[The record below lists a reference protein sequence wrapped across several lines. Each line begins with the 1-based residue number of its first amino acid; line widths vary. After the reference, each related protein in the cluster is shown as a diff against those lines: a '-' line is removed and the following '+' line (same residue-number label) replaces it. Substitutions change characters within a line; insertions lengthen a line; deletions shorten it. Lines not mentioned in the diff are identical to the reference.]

1 MKKISNYIIALAVLL
16 YTATSCNDVLE
27 QQSVSSFNQDVV
39 FSDINVVKSYLG
51 KCYDRLGGIQS
62 STNMNDDN
70 NGILGMREDLLSSAT
85 DQTLCIHRPANYGN
99 LKGTLSPDNL
109 GYWANTGYA
118 GFLRW
123 EHLYSNI
130 QNINTVIAN
139 IDAVKVATATDE
151 ALKTRLKGEAYFLR
165 AYEYSTLLMN
175 FGGVV
180 LMSAPNT
187 LKQDFQTLK
196 RSTIAETKDF
206 VLADIASAIS
216 TLPSTSSINASDQGR
231 ATPAAAA
238 ALKSRV
244 LLFCAG
250 KLTNGGYAGQ
260 ESNTLVSFPAGSQTA
275 LLQAARDASKAVMD
289 GTYGTFSLQGSTAE
303 PVQPLTDAQVK
314 AYADNYQS
322 IFIQKGKWNSETIWG
337 IQYPLTGGNVNNANI
352 WFGPCGY
359 HNWGN
364 NDPTEPAVR
373 SFEMANG
380 TPFVW
385 DKYTPGDQFIRRAT
399 AAQLAADPLRNPYNG
414 REPRFYAI
422 VLYNGAPWQTRPTDV
437 VDPLNT
443 VQTGHYYQND
453 ETTIIS
459 SGFDTRQGP
468 VEAWNGTKTG
478 YYIKK
483 FLDPT
488 IAGQFFRNTT
498 TWVEFRYAEILLNYA
513 EACIELGG
521 ADLQNGI
528 NALNLVRNRAGLP
541 DRVTADQATART
553 YIRQERAIEFF
564 GEGHRYYDLRR
575 WMAYGSVIQNVY
587 GMKIKQM
594 LNGTVEWKLDQT
606 DLEDVRTWA
615 SDAYYWIP
623 LARAEMNKAPNL
635 QPQPGY

>member
-1 MKKISNYIIALAVLL
+1 MKKLFSHIISIAVLL
-16 YTATSCNDVLE
+16 FVFTSCTDVLD
-27 QQSVSSFNQDVV
+27 QQPVSSFNETVV
-39 FSDINVVKSYLG
+39 FADVNVAKAYLG
-51 KCYDRLGGIQS
+51 KCYDRMGGN
-62 STNMNDDN
+62 TDN
-70 NGILGMREDLLSSAT
+70 GVLGMREDLLSSAT

-109 GYWANTGYA
+109 GYFANNGYA

-123 EHLYSNI
+123 ENMYENI
-130 QNINTVIAN
+130 QNINTIIAN
-139 IDAVKVATATDE
+139 IDAVETLTTAEET
-151 ALKTRLKGEAYFLR
+151 LKKRLKGEAYFLR
-165 AYEYSTLLMN
+165 AYEYATILMN
-175 FGGVV
+175 YGGAV
-180 LMSAPNT
+180 LFDEPNT
-187 LKQDFQTLK
+187 LEQDFQAVR

-206 VLADIASAIS
+206 VLADIASAIT
-216 TLPSTSSINASDQGR
+216 TLTGLSIDQGR

-244 LLFCAG
+244 LLFCAS
-250 KLTNGGYAGQ
+250 KLTNGGYTGQ
-260 ESNTLVSFPAGSQTA
+260 EANTLVSFPAGSQTA
-275 LLQAARDASKAVMD
+275 LLQAARDAANDVML
-289 GTYGTFSLQGSTAE
+289 GTYGTFSLQGSTAN
-303 PVQPLTDAQVK
+303 PTTPLTDAQVK
-314 AYADNYQS
+314 SYADNYQS
-322 IFIQKGKWNSETIWG
+322 IFIQKGKWNTETIWG

-364 NDPTEPAVR
+364 NNPTEPAVR
-373 SFEMANG
+373 SFEMADG

-385 DKYTPGDQFIRRAT
+385 DKYTPGDQFIRKAT
-399 AAQLAADPLRNPYNG
+399 AAQLAADPLMNPYNG

-443 VQTGHYYQND
+443 VQTGQYFEND
-453 ETTIIS
+453 ETKLIK

-478 YYIKK
+478 YYLKK

-488 IAGQFFRNTT
+488 SAGQFFRNTT
-498 TWVEFRYAEILLNYA
+498 AWVEFRYAEILLNYA

-521 ADLQNGI
+521 ADLQKGI
-528 NALNLVRNRAGLP
+528 DALNLVRNRAGLP
-541 DRVTADQATART
+541 DRVTTDQAVARG

-575 WMAYGSVIQNVY
+575 WMMYGSVIQNVY
-587 GMKIKQM
+587 GMRIKQM
-594 LNGTVEWKLDQT
+594 PNGTVEWKH
-606 DLEDVRTWA
+606 DLSDKEDDRTWS
-615 SDAYYWIP
+615 SDKYYWIP
-623 LARAEMNKAPNL
+623 LTRAEMNKAPNL

>member
-1 MKKISNYIIALAVLL
+1 MKKISDYIIALAVLL
-16 YTATSCNDVLE
+16 YTATSCTDVLE
-27 QQSVSSFNQDVV
+27 QQSVNTFSQDVV

-51 KCYDRLGGIQS
+51 KCYDRLGGIQDA
-62 STNMNDDN
+62 NDMANDN
-70 NGILGMREDLLSSAT
+70 NGVLGMREDLLSSAT

-99 LKGTLSPDNL
+99 LKGTLSPDNQ
-109 GYWANTGYA
+109 GYFANTGYA
-118 GFLRW
+118 GFLQW

-130 QNINTVIAN
+130 QNINTVLAN

-151 ALKTRLKGEAYFLR
+151 TLKTRLKGEAYFLR
-165 AYEYSTLLMN
+165 AYEYSMLLMN
-175 FGGVV
+175 FGGAV
-180 LMSAPNT
+180 LNDKPNT
-187 LKQDFQTLK
+187 LKQDFQSIK

-206 VLADIASAIS
+206 ILADIASAI
-216 TLPSTSSINASDQGR
+216 TNLTGISIEQGR

-250 KLTNGGYAGQ
+250 KLTNGGYTGQ
-260 ESNTLVSFPAGSQTA
+260 EANTLVSFPAGSQTA
-275 LLQAARDASKAVMD
+275 LLQAARDAAQDVIN
-289 GTYGTFSLQGSTAE
+289 GTYGTFSLQGGTAE

-314 AYADNYQS
+314 AYAANYQS
-322 IFIQKGKWNSETIWG
+322 IFIQKGTWNSETIWG

-373 SFEMANG
+373 SFEMADG

-385 DKYTPGDQFIRRAT
+385 DKYTPGDQYKRYAT
-399 AAQLAADPLRNPYNG
+399 AAQLAADPLMNPYNG

-453 ETTIIS
+453 ETTIVR

-528 NALNLVRNRAGLP
+528 SALNLVRNRAGLP
-541 DRVTADQATART
+541 DRVTADQAVARG
-553 YIRQERAIEFF
+553 YLRHERAIEFF

-575 WMAYGSVIQNVY
+575 WMMFGSVVENVY

-594 LNGTVEWKLDQT
+594 VNGNVQWLLDLT
-606 DLEDVRTWA
+606 DNEDTRTWA
-615 SDAYYWIP
+615 SDKYYWLP
-623 LARAEMNKAPNL
+623 LSRTEMNKAPNL

>member
-16 YTATSCNDVLE
+16 YTATSCTDVLE
-27 QQSVSSFNQDVV
+27 QQSVNTFSQDVV

-51 KCYDRLGGIQS
+51 KCYDRLGGIQDA
-62 STNMNDDN
+62 NDMANDN
-70 NGILGMREDLLSSAT
+70 NGVLGMREDLLSSAT

-99 LKGTLSPDNL
+99 LKGTLSPDNQ
-109 GYWANTGYA
+109 GYFANTGYA
-118 GFLRW
+118 GFMRW
-123 EHLYSNI
+123 EHIYSNI
-130 QNINTVIAN
+130 QNINTIIDN
-139 IDAVKVATATDE
+139 IDAVKVVTSPDE
-151 ALKTRLKGEAYFLR
+151 ILKTRLKGEAYFLR
-165 AYEYSTLLMN
+165 AYEYSMLLMN
-175 FGGVV
+175 FGGAV
-180 LMSAPNT
+180 LNDKPNT
-187 LKQDFQTLK
+187 LKQDFQTVT

-206 VLADIASAIS
+206 ILADVASAI
-216 TLPSTSSINASDQGR
+216 TNLTGITIDQGR

-244 LLFCAG
+244 LLFCAS
-250 KLTNGGYAGQ
+250 KLTNGGYTGQ
-260 ESNTLVSFPAGSQTA
+260 EANTLVSFPAGSQTA
-275 LLQAARDASKAVMD
+275 LLQAARDAAKDVIN
-289 GTYGTFSLQGSTAE
+289 GTYGTFSLQGGTVE

-314 AYADNYQS
+314 AYAANYQS
-322 IFIQKGKWNSETIWG
+322 IFTQKGTWNSETIWG

-373 SFEMANG
+373 SFEMADG

-385 DKYTPGDQFIRRAT
+385 DKYTPGDQYKRYAT
-399 AAQLAADPLRNPYNG
+399 AAQLAADPLMNPYNG
-414 REPRFYAI
+414 REARFYAI
-422 VLYNGAPWQTRPTDV
+422 VLYNGAPWQSRPSDV

-443 VQTGHYYQND
+443 VQTGAYYQNN
-453 ETTIIS
+453 ETTVIN

-528 NALNLVRNRAGLP
+528 SALNLVRNRVGLP
-541 DRVTADQATART
+541 DRVTADQAVARG
-553 YIRQERAIEFF
+553 YLRHERAIEFF

-575 WMAYGSVIQNVY
+575 WMMYGSVVENVY

-594 LNGTVEWKLDQT
+594 LNGNVQWLLDLT
-606 DLEDVRTWA
+606 DNEDTRTWA
-615 SDAYYWIP
+615 SDKYYWLPIS
-623 LARAEMNKAPNL
+623 RTEMNKAPNL

>member
-1 MKKISNYIIALAVLL
+1 MKKISNYIIAFAVLL
-16 YTATSCNDVLE
+16 FAATSCTDVLD
-27 QQSVSSFNQDVV
+27 QQPVNTFNQDVV

-51 KCYDRLGGIQS
+51 KCYDRLGGIQN
-62 STNMNDDN
+62 STTMGSDN
-70 NGILGMREDLLSSAT
+70 NGILGMREDLLSDAT

-99 LKGTLSPDNL
+99 LKGTLSPDQL
-109 GYWANTGYA
+109 GYFANTGYA

-123 EHLYSNI
+123 EHIYSNI
-130 QNINTVIAN
+130 QNINTIIAN
-139 IDAVKVATATDE
+139 IDAVKVTTSTDE
-151 ALKTRLKGEAYFLR
+151 DLKKRLKGEAYFLR
-165 AYEYSTLLMN
+165 AYEYATLLMN
-175 FGGVV
+175 YGGVV
-180 LMSAPNT
+180 LMDKPNT
-187 LKQDFQTLK
+187 LTQDFQTMT
-196 RSTIAETKDF
+196 RSTIAQTKDF
-206 VLADIASAIS
+206 ILADIASAI
-216 TLPSTSSINASDQGR
+216 TNLTGQTIEQGR

-244 LLFCAG
+244 LLFCAST
-250 KLTNGGYAGQ
+250 LTNGGYASQAG
-260 ESNTLVSFPAGSQTA
+260 NPLVSFPAGSQTA

-289 GTYGTFSLQGSTAE
+289 GTYGAFSLVGSTAD
-303 PVQPLTDAQVK
+303 PVLPLTSAQVK
-314 AYADNYQS
+314 TYSENYQA

-337 IQYPLTGGNVNNANI
+337 VQYPLTGGNVNNANI

-373 SFEMANG
+373 SFEMADG

-385 DKYTPGDQFIRRAT
+385 DKYTPGDQYIRKAT
-399 AAQLAADPLRNPYNG
+399 AAELTADPNRSPYNG

-422 VLYNGAPWQTRPTDV
+422 VLYHGAPWQARPSDV
-437 VDPLNT
+437 VPYDPLNQ
-443 VQTGHYYQND
+443 VQSGHFYLND
-453 ETTIIS
+453 EKTVRAN
-459 SGFDTRQGP
+459 GCDTRQGL

-478 YYIKK
+478 YYLKK

-488 IAGQFFRNTT
+488 SAGQFYRNTT

-541 DRVTADQATART
+541 DRVTTDQATARG

-575 WMAYGSVIQNVY
+575 WMLYGSVVQNVY
-587 GMKIKQM
+587 EMKVKQM
-594 LNGTVEWKLDQT
+594 DNGNFEWKLDLSANA
-606 DLEDVRTWA
+606 DSRTWGG
-615 SDAYYWIP
+615 DKYYWLP
-623 LARAEMNKAPNL
+623 LTRTEMNKAPNL

>member
-16 YTATSCNDVLE
+16 YTATSCTDVLE
-27 QQSVSSFNQDVV
+27 QQSVNTFNQDVV

-51 KCYDRLGGIQS
+51 KCYDRLGGIQDAN
-62 STNMNDDN
+62 NMANDN
-70 NGILGMREDLLSSAT
+70 NGVLGMREDLLSSAT

-99 LKGTLSPDNL
+99 LKGTLSPDNQ
-109 GYWANTGYA
+109 GYFANTGYA

-123 EHLYSNI
+123 EHIYSNI
-130 QNINTVIAN
+130 QNINTILAN
-139 IDAVKVATATDE
+139 IDAVKVVTSPDQI
-151 ALKTRLKGEAYFLR
+151 LKTRLKGEAYFLR
-165 AYEYSTLLMN
+165 AYEYSMLLMN
-175 FGGVV
+175 FGGAV
-180 LMSAPNT
+180 LSDKPNT
-187 LKQDFQTLK
+187 LKQDFQSIT
-196 RSTIAETKDF
+196 RSTIAQTKDF
-206 VLADIASAIS
+206 ILADIASAI
-216 TLPSTSSINASDQGR
+216 TNLTGISIDQGR

-250 KLTNGGYAGQ
+250 KLTNGGYTGQ
-260 ESNTLVSFPAGSQTA
+260 EANTLVSFPAGSQTA
-275 LLQAARDASKAVMD
+275 LLQAARDAAQDVIN

-373 SFEMANG
+373 SFEMADG

-385 DKYTPGDQFIRRAT
+385 DKYTPGDQYKRYAT
-399 AAQLAADPLRNPYNG
+399 AAQLAADPLMNPYNG

-422 VLYNGAPWQTRPTDV
+422 VLFNGAPWQTRPTDV
-437 VDPLNT
+437 VDPINT

-453 ETTIIS
+453 ETTIIR

-528 NALNLVRNRAGLP
+528 SALNLVRNRAGLP
-541 DRVTADQATART
+541 DRVTADQAVARD
-553 YIRQERAIEFF
+553 YLRHERAIEFF

-575 WMAYGSVIQNVY
+575 WMMFGSVVENVY

-594 LNGTVEWKLDQT
+594 VNGNVQWLLDLT
-606 DLEDVRTWA
+606 DNEDTRTWA
-615 SDAYYWIP
+615 SDKYYWLPIS
-623 LARAEMNKAPNL
+623 RAEMNKAPNL

>member
-16 YTATSCNDVLE
+16 YTATSCTDVLE
-27 QQSVSSFNQDVV
+27 QQSVNTFSQDVV

-51 KCYDRLGGIQS
+51 KCYDRLGGIQDA
-62 STNMNDDN
+62 NDMANDN
-70 NGILGMREDLLSSAT
+70 NGVLGMREDLLSSAT

-99 LKGTLSPDNL
+99 LKGTLSPDNQ
-109 GYWANTGYA
+109 GYFANTGYA
-118 GFLRW
+118 GFLQW

-130 QNINTVIAN
+130 QNINTVLAN

-151 ALKTRLKGEAYFLR
+151 TLKTRLKGEAYFLR
-165 AYEYSTLLMN
+165 AYEYSMLLMN
-175 FGGVV
+175 FGGAV
-180 LMSAPNT
+180 LNDKPNT
-187 LKQDFQTLK
+187 LKQDFQSIK

-206 VLADIASAIS
+206 ILADIASAI
-216 TLPSTSSINASDQGR
+216 TNLTGISIDQGR

-250 KLTNGGYAGQ
+250 KLTNGGYTGQ
-260 ESNTLVSFPAGSQTA
+260 EANTLVSFPAGSQTA
-275 LLQAARDASKAVMD
+275 LLQAARDAAQDVIN
-289 GTYGTFSLQGSTAE
+289 GTYGTFSLQGGTAE

-314 AYADNYQS
+314 AYAANYQS
-322 IFIQKGKWNSETIWG
+322 IFIQKGTWNSETIWG

-373 SFEMANG
+373 SFEMADG

-385 DKYTPGDQFIRRAT
+385 DKYTPGDQYKRYAT
-399 AAQLAADPLRNPYNG
+399 AAQLAADPLMNPYNG

-453 ETTIIS
+453 ETTIVR

-528 NALNLVRNRAGLP
+528 SALNLVRNRAGLP
-541 DRVTADQATART
+541 DRVTADQAVARG
-553 YIRQERAIEFF
+553 YLRHERAIEFF

-575 WMAYGSVIQNVY
+575 WMMFGSVVENVY

-594 LNGTVEWKLDQT
+594 VNGNVQWLLDLT
-606 DLEDVRTWA
+606 DNEDTRTWA
-615 SDAYYWIP
+615 SDKYYWLP
-623 LARAEMNKAPNL
+623 LSRTEMNKAPNL

>member
-1 MKKISNYIIALAVLL
+1 MKKISNYIIVFVVLL
-16 YTATSCNDVLE
+16 YTATSCTDVLD
-27 QQSVSSFNQDVV
+27 QQAVNTFNQDVV

-51 KCYDRLGGIQS
+51 KCYDRMGGN
-62 STNMNDDN
+62 TNT
-70 NGILGMREDLLSSAT
+70 GILGMREDLLSDAT

-109 GYWANTGYA
+109 GFFGNTGYA
-118 GFLRW
+118 GFLMW
-123 EHLYSNI
+123 DNI
-130 QNINTVIAN
+130 YANLQNVNTIIAN
-139 IDAVKVATATDE
+139 IDAVTVATSTDE
-151 ALKTRLKGEAYFLR
+151 TLKARLKGEAYFIR
-165 AYEYSTLLMN
+165 AYEYATLLMN
-175 FGGVV
+175 YGGVV
-180 LMSAPNT
+180 LMDKPNT
-187 LKQDFQTLK
+187 LDQDFQTMK

-206 VLADIASAIS
+206 VLKDIASAI
-216 TLPSTSSINASDQGR
+216 TNLTGKTIEQGR

-244 LLFCAG
+244 LLFCAS
-250 KLTNGGYAGQ
+250 KLTNGGYTGQ

-275 LLQAARDASKAVMD
+275 LLQAARDAAKDVMD
-289 GTYGTFSLQGSTAE
+289 AKYGAFSLVGTTTE
-303 PVQPLTDAQVK
+303 PVLPLTAAQVK
-314 AYADNYQS
+314 TYSENYQN

-352 WFGPCGY
+352 WWGPCGY

-373 SFEMANG
+373 SFEMADG

-385 DKYTPGDQFIRRAT
+385 DKYTPGDLYLRKAT
-399 AAQLAADPLRNPYNG
+399 AAELAADPNRNPYNG

-422 VLYNGAPWQTRPTDV
+422 VLYHGAPWQARPSDV
-437 VDPLNT
+437 VPYDPLNQ
-443 VQTGHYYQND
+443 VQTGHFYLND
-453 ETTIIS
+453 GVTVRVNGCDS
-459 SGFDTRQGP
+459 RQGL

-478 YYIKK
+478 YYLKK

-488 IAGQFFRNTT
+488 IAGQFFLNTT
-498 TWVEFRYAEILLNYA
+498 AWVEFRYAEILLNYA

-528 NALNLVRNRAGLP
+528 TALNLVRNRAGLP
-541 DRVTADQATART
+541 GRVTTDKATAIG

-575 WMAYGSVIQNVY
+575 WMMYSSVIQNVY
-587 GMKIKQM
+587 GMKIRQM
-594 LNGTVEWKLDQT
+594 DNGNFEWKLDLT
-606 DLEDVRTWA
+606 DNEDTRTWGG
-615 SDAYYWIP
+615 DKYYWLP
-623 LARAEMNKAPNL
+623 LSRAEMNKAPTL